1 VKTTMMLDVRLL
13 KLYHNVTDRQIERQT
28 DRQGS
33 RWHRCIP
40 KVTKY
45 DCLLSIFGWRFF
57 TLSFHTIVQQP
68 TFTTTITSRRWLVR
82 DQLSFSKEKSSSSSC
97 NTIDHC

>member
-40 KVTKY
+40 SHKIW
-45 DCLLSIFGWRFF
+45 LSTVYLWLEIFYAFISYYSTAANIHNDYNVS
-57 TLSFHTIVQQP
+57 TLISPRSVVIFQGKIVVV
-68 TFTTTITSRRWLVR
+68 FL
-82 DQLSFSKEKSSSSSC
+82 
-97 NTIDHC
+97 